1 MMPSSLEKVF
11 VIGVSGP
18 NQTARQMRISLAEM
32 GRLIDTAG
40 GTVVGEATQAMRRF
54 DSATLIGPGKLE
66 EIQLELLRHPVDMVA
81 VDHPLTP
88 MQFRNLDR
96 ELGVKVVDRTG
107 VILDIFALHAKS
119 RAGKLQVEA
128 AQLAWQL
135 PRLAGHGKEMSQQV
149 GGYIGMRG
157 PGETKIEM
165 DRRRIRDRM
174 TRLRRDLAAL
184 EKERRA
190 LRTKREKNAVPVVA
204 IVGYTNA
211 GKSTLLNR
219 LTHSTRV
226 ARSGQA
232 GAVTADQLFTTLDTL
247 SRRLKLPSGRHV
259 VATDTVGLIRNLPH
273 ELVEAFHSTF
283 EEVAQADLLLIVVDA
298 ADPESAQQL
307 VTVREVL
314 WQLKLDHIPSVIV
327 ANKIDATRKRLKIW
341 GSKAISVSAQT
352 GEGIHTLLRALDNA
366 LIGETHRMILRI
378 PYTESKWMPVLYEK
392 ARVVKLAYRARW
404 MSVTADVPENLL
416 GNIKQFEA

>member
-1 MMPSSLEKVF
+1 MQNLKIEKVF

-32 GRLIDTAG
+32 ERLLHTAG
-40 GTVVGEATQAMRRF
+40 GTIVGQVTQSMRRF
-54 DSATLIGPGKLE
+54 DPATLLGTGKLD
-66 EIQLELLRHPVDMVA
+66 EIKLQLLQTPADMVA
-81 VDHPLTP
+81 VDHALTP
-88 MQFRNLDR
+88 VQFRNLER
-96 ELGVKVVDRTG
+96 ELGLKVIDRTG

-174 TRLRRDLAAL
+174 TRLRRELSAL
-184 EKERRA
+184 GKERRG
-190 LRTKREKNAVPVVA
+190 LRAKREKNQVPVVA
-204 IVGYTNA
+204 LVGYTNA

-219 LTHSTRV
+219 LT
-226 ARSGQA
+226 
-232 GAVTADQLFTTLDTL
+232 GAYALVADQLFATLDPL
-247 SRRLKLPSGRHV
+247 SRRLKLPSGRNAV
-259 VATDTVGLIRNLPH
+259 ITDTVGLIRNLPH
-273 ELVEAFHSTF
+273 ELIEAFHSTF
-283 EEVAQADLLLIVVDA
+283 EEVAQADLLLILVDA
-298 ADPESAQQL
+298 SDTEVAQQL

-314 WQLKLDHIPSVIV
+314 WQLKLDHIPSMIV
-327 ANKIDATRKRLKIW
+327 ANKMDAARNRLNIW

-352 GEGIHTLLRALDNA
+352 GEGIHTLLRGIDQA
-366 LIGETHRMILRI
+366 LIGETRRMKLRI
-378 PYTESKWMPVLYEK
+378 PYAESKWVPVLYEK
-392 ARVVKLAYRARW
+392 ARVVKLAYHAQW
-404 MSVTADVPENLL
+404 MSVEADVPENLVGGL
-416 GNIKQFEA
+416 GKFAR